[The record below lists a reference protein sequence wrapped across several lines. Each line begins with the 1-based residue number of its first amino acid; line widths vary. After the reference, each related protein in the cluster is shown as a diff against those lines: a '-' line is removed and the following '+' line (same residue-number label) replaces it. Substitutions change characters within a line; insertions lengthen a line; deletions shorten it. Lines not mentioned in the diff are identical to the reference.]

1 MIDLHTHTTFSDGT
15 WPVEKLLK
23 VAEEEK
29 VTTLA
34 ITDHDTALPHIKLK
48 NMEKEKI
55 EKLLLSIIEKIE
67 KRDDLLIEL
76 TKEIALLR
84 LEIKQNHN
92 L

>member
-1 MIDLHTHTTFSDGT
+1 
-15 WPVEKLLK
+15 
-23 VAEEEK
+23 
-29 VTTLA
+29 
-34 ITDHDTALPHIKLK
+34 
-48 NMEKEKI
+48 MEKEKI

-76 TKEIALLR
+76 TKEIALLS

>member
-1 MIDLHTHTTFSDGT
+1 
-15 WPVEKLLK
+15 
-23 VAEEEK
+23 
-29 VTTLA
+29 
-34 ITDHDTALPHIKLK
+34 
-48 NMEKEKI
+48 MEKEKI

-84 LEIKQNHN
+84 LEIKQKHN